1 MMMMM
6 MMMMILMMI
15 VGKTNRNK
23 LDRVADEDDH
33 RKKRDKNSE
42 KYLHISFAEL

>member
-33 RKKRDKNSE
+33 RKKTRQKFG
-42 KYLHISFAEL
+42 KVLAHFIR